1 MQELKEARAINLREA
16 INGVTQ
22 QLPFILG
29 MEASRVVAAAK
40 SEDGW
45 HITIELIERKA
56 VPDTQDLIGTYEV
69 SLDEEGELLSYERRS
84 IRRRMDL
91 EEIVE

>member
-29 MEASRVVAAAK
+29 MEVSRVVAASK
-40 SEDGW
+40 NEEGW
-45 HITIELIERKA
+45 HLTIELIERKA
-56 VPDTQDLIGTYEV
+56 IPDTQDLIGTYEV
-69 SLDEEGELLSYERRS
+69 LLDVEGELTSYERRS
-84 IRRRMDL
+84 MRRRMDL